1 MRGGRG
7 PLALTV
13 AAVVLTTSAPAHAND
28 ATSAAE
34 TASADAATADDPLPE
49 VNRYLKEAATK
60 TGQGHHV
67 AAADLYIAAYD
78 LLDDPRRFRNE
89 RSSVMSMIYGA
100 LIAAYERAES
110 DTAKLSRGCR
120 LRGLLVAFL
129 DDLERSYGDASGSFP
144 EVVNARDKLQ
154 SLDLMLAAHGEPEA
168 VCATYD
174 AAAEPRRA
182 IPMLDPA
189 KPSRS
194 FGQPSGPG
202 ASAGSQSFIDPTD
215 DNPERRSGA
224 RVTAVGGVLIGVGAI
239 GLGVMTP
246 FLVRGAQMIGEI
258 ERINE
263 VVESRGPDADRTAE
277 EQTEAEY
284 YDAKG
289 REANIVAYSTGI
301 AGGAALVTG
310 VVLVVLGRKKMRS
323 AKMSVTPQL
332 SPTTAG
338 LSLHMRF

>member
-1 MRGGRG
+1 MCGGRG
-7 PLALTV
+7 VLALAV
-13 AAVVLTTSAPAHAND
+13 AAQLATAAPAHASD
-28 ATSAAE
+28 ATSSAE
-34 TASADAATADDPLPE
+34 TEAVDAPSDPLPE

-100 LIAAYERAES
+100 LIAAYESAES

-120 LRGLLVAFL
+120 LRGLLVAFI

-174 AAAEPRRA
+174 AAEPRRA

-194 FGQPSGPG
+194 FDQ
-202 ASAGSQSFIDPTD
+202 SANAGGSSPSFIDPAE
-215 DNPERRSGA
+215 DNPERRRGA
-224 RVTAVGGVLIGVGAI
+224 RIAAVGGALIGVGAI

-246 FLVRGAQMIGEI
+246 FLVRGAQMRDEVQAIYD
-258 ERINE
+258 
-263 VVESRGPDADRTAE
+263 VVEARGDGVVTDDEYA
-277 EQTEAEY
+277 EAEY
-284 YDAKG
+284 YDGQG
-289 REANIVAYSTGI
+289 RRANAVAIATGVT
-301 AGGAALVTG
+301 GGAALITG
-310 VVLVVLGRKKMRS
+310 VALAVVGRKRMRS
-323 AKMSVTPQL
+323 AKMSVSPQV